1 MSRIARRIF
10 IRTSC
15 VWFLSRL
22 KTGILISEGSIRTTT
37 HYQHWAVLPVYG
49 YDVAGDPFAI
59 AWDMGYSTYA
69 PGASRV
75 DEYSWKE
82 NYYTTNIYSDYL
94 KSFSSGHYFKV
105 MVGFNA
111 ELYKTRKY

>member
-1 MSRIARRIF
+1 MEMGGEQNSQKDF
-10 IRTSC
+10 YTNQ
-15 VWFLSRL
+15 LRL
-22 KTGILISEGSIRTTT
+22 VFEPFKDWHINLEGSIRTTT

-75 DEYSWKE
+75 DEYSVEGKLL
-82 NYYTTNIYSDYL
+82 YYQHL
-94 KSFSSGHYFKV
+94 FGLLEEFQQWAL
-105 MVGFNA
+105 F
-111 ELYKTRKY
+111 